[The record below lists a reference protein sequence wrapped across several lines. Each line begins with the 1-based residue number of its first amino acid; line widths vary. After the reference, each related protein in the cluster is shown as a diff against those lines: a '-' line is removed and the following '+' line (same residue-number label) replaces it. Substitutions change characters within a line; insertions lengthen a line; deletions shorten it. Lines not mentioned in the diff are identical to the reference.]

1 MVQFSDFVNINF
13 NNCPALEKIYNICND
28 SITASSIHIAVTA
41 SSFLNMYVG
50 ENVVWYLLELTFLHI

>member
-28 SITASSIHIAVTA
+28 SITASSIHIALTT
-41 SSFLNMYVG
+41 SSFLNM
-50 ENVVWYLLELTFLHI
+50 